1 MGYEVPDEHR
11 SGIYQRFLDLAD
23 RKKEIFDEDLERMME
38 EFGYGGDSPLAD
50 GTLMDGATADGEQHA
65 YRIDHLSVH
74 IETDAEPEVRIRL
87 QRHDGAVREEEAT
100 GDGPVEALY
109 RAIDHA
115 VDQPHTLVD
124 YSIRS
129 ISEGADAQGEVE
141 VRIRYGEN
149 HFAGRARNTDVIR
162 ASAEAY
168 VDALNRLAAA
178 QSVEF
183 VRDSIMN
190 AYNGE

>member
-1 MGYEVPDEHR
+1 MY
-11 SGIYQRFLDLAD
+11 D
-23 RKKEIFDEDLERMME
+23 RILL
-38 EFGYGGDSPLAD
+38 PTD
-50 GTLMDGATADGEQHA
+50 GSKGVD
-65 YRIDHLSVH
+65 
-74 IETDAEPEVRIRL
+74 
-87 QRHDGAVREEEAT
+87 
-100 GDGPVEALY
+100 

-115 VDQPHTLVD
+115 VDQPHTLVE

-141 VRIRYGEN
+141 VRIRFGEN

-178 QSVEF
+178 RADAESVEF
-183 VRDSIMN
+183 VQNGIMN

>member
-1 MGYEVPDEHR
+1 
-11 SGIYQRFLDLAD
+11 
-23 RKKEIFDEDLERMME
+23 
-38 EFGYGGDSPLAD
+38 
-50 GTLMDGATADGEQHA
+50 
-65 YRIDHLSVH
+65 
-74 IETDAEPEVRIRL
+74 
-87 QRHDGAVREEEAT
+87 VREEEAT

-149 HFAGRARNTDVIR
+149 HFVGRARNTDVIR

-178 QSVEF
+178 QSDEESVEF